1 MAAREEIEGRGREAV
16 LLERLWRG
24 VVVEM
29 LLRSR
34 KRDPLILSLLALVQ
48 MSPSSALTLQLKRPP
63 SPLHQ
68 WPSATKTII
77 VYDSSECFDKTDT
90 SEKQQKRIA
99 EKMLLFSAVC
109 SLCCVR
115 MSKCCPLRCM
125 KDTSSLGMSKASKA
139 MKYTAQKF

>member
-1 MAAREEIEGRGREAV
+1 MAAREEIKGRGREAV

-34 KRDPLILSLLALVQ
+34 KRDPLILASVQ
-48 MSPSSALTLQLKRPP
+48 MSPSPALTLQLKRPP
-63 SPLHQ
+63 SPIHQ

-77 VYDSSECFDKTDT
+77 LYDSSECFDKMDT
-90 SEKQQKRIA
+90 SEKQQNRIA

-115 MSKCCPLRCM
+115 MSKCCPLGCM

-139 MKYTAQKF
+139 MKYTVQKF